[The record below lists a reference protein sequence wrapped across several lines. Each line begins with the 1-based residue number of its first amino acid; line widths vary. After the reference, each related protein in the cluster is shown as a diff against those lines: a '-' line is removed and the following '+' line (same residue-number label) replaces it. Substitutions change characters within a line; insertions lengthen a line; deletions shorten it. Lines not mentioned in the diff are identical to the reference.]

1 MEEDLEVNDNNLIND
16 NDNKIESNK
25 KDNQN
30 DVNVIENENVEG
42 IDSNDSDE
50 DIIYEIV
57 QSDFNP
63 LYYNLSDYFKS
74 IRVQLLND
82 IKSTTTDSY
91 IFSDNRGNS
100 SRRYKQLLTLYRYLY
115 SSLKTK
121 ENKDFLYNTYDEL
134 FHKLY
139 SINDNRDLGIEYTLI
154 NNLGL
159 MISPLIEMKCR
170 INKSNNKVELIEK
183 CGFLLT
189 IVNDSYTFGYIYLL
203 GYTVVITKFKK
214 KTEIHGNF
222 VIPFINIK
230 NNRTVLNYSRLG
242 DDILIYFTDPNI
254 KSYEIITETN
264 KILSKSTIDP
274 MFDSYFNLNGKMK
287 SIEFLS
293 LI

>member
-16 NDNKIESNK
+16 NDNKIENNK
-25 KDNQN
+25 EDKEDNQN
-30 DVNVIENENVEG
+30 DVNAIENENVEG

-57 QSDFNP
+57 ESDLTP
-63 LYYNLSDYFKS
+63 LRNNLSEYFRS

-82 IKSTTTDSY
+82 IKSTTTDNY
-91 IFSDNRGNS
+91 IFSDKRGNTT
-100 SRRYKQLLTLYRYLY
+100 RRYKQLLTLYRYLY

-121 ENKDFLYNTYDEL
+121 ENKEFLYNTYDDL
-134 FHKLY
+134 FHKFY
-139 SINDNRDLGIEYTLI
+139 SLNDNRDLGIEYTLI

-159 MISPLIEMKCR
+159 MVSPLIEMKCI
-170 INKSNNKVELIEK
+170 INKSNKIELTEK

-203 GYTVVITKFKK
+203 GYTVVITKFK

-242 DDILIYFTDPNI
+242 DDILIYFTEPNLN
-254 KSYEIITETN
+254 SYEIITETN

-274 MFDSYFNLNGKMK
+274 MFDSYFNLDNFD
-287 SIEFLS
+287 SVEILS